1 MCSYL
6 PKKQI
11 HTPAVKFQFYFI
23 IQTLLLIEDLNENL
37 LHIDWAEYQLTPEYR
52 NIQWNI
58 F

>member
-37 LHIDWAEYQLTPEYR
+37 LHIDWAEYQLTPEY
-52 NIQWNI
+52 
-58 F
+58 